1 MKLDLYLSTSAGDS
15 QGCHP
20 ELGPGAVSPNQ
31 GVMGGGGPDL
41 CGCLEEMVTG
51 ELGPGV
57 TGDTGCLATLTV
69 GSCGLR
75 LCCWINLSSKLDED
89 AFGDTGDDD
98 GEAEEGVTE
107 ISSSLELSLLI

>member
-1 MKLDLYLSTSAGDS
+1 MKLDLYLSTSAGDN

-41 CGCLEEMVTG
+41 CGCLEEMVAG
-51 ELGPGV
+51 VLGPGC
-57 TGDTGCLATLTV
+57 DTGCLATLTV
-69 GSCGLR
+69 GSWGLR
-75 LCCWINLSSKLDED
+75 LCCWMNLSSRLEED
-89 AFGDTGDDD
+89 ALGDTGDDD

-107 ISSSLELSLLI
+107 ISSSLDVSLLI